1 MTEVQRQDDARA
13 LSSALSSEH
22 HAAGAEGGLG
32 AWQKPG
38 CSQEEAPSSSTKCH
52 YEQNDGK
59 TWAATAT
66 GSNFCPPQP
75 D

>member
-1 MTEVQRQDDARA
+1 MMLR
-13 LSSALSSEH
+13 LS
-22 HAAGAEGGLG
+22 AAHCPPSTTPLGL
-32 AWQKPG
+32 KEDLVPG
-38 CSQEEAPSSSTKCH
+38 KNPAVLKEEAPSSSTKCH